1 MKVCKFERYLIKKL
15 KILLHN
21 HEPSIIL
28 ALPLSVD
35 VEICYFSTP
44 PAFIPSIVTVNV
56 TPSFTVKLNVGVLSI
71 FAIQEEFEP
80 DRVGTRESDVVCF
93 FFFHVDC

>member
-1 MKVCKFERYLIKKL
+1 MNLTIY
-15 KILLHN
+15 ILLHN
-21 HEPSIIL
+21 PEPSIIL

-44 PAFIPSIVTVNV
+44 PAFQPSFVAINV
-56 TPSFTVKLNVGVLSI
+56 TPSVTLKLNVGVL
-71 FAIQEEFEP
+71 FVFGIQEKFEP
-80 DRVGTRESDVVCF
+80 DRVGAGESDVVCF